1 MSVAKVSRGA
11 GTILPMASAKSLPAD
26 EQERVRALLRAIV
39 DQHGGVVLHASKS
52 LGVSHSL
59 VHEVLSGGRGAG
71 TKLLRALSEHT
82 GRSIDDIL
90 RGIERDAAPREGDA
104 LGDHPDYR
112 AREAELQHRIERRGA
127 KPDPVILA
135 EMRTWSGS
143 RALPKLSVEF
153 LLRVYEALQQAHEDN
168 WDDPEMDS

>member
-1 MSVAKVSRGA
+1 MP
-11 GTILPMASAKSLPAD
+11 PMASAKSLPAN

-39 DQHGGVVLHASKS
+39 DQHGGVVLHASKA

-59 VHEVLSGGRGAG
+59 VHEVLGGGRGAG

-90 RGIERDAAPREGDA
+90 NGVERDPAPREGDR
-104 LGDHPDYR
+104 LGDHQDFKPR
-112 AREAELQHRIERRGA
+112 MAELQQKLERRGTT
-127 KPDPVILA
+127 PDPVILG
-135 EMRTWSGS
+135 EMRDWSGS
-143 RALPKLSVEF
+143 RALPRLTTEF

-168 WDDPEMDS
+168 WDDPEMHS